1 MKQFSY
7 VITDELGIHARPGGE
22 LVKVAKQFSS
32 SIKIECNGKS
42 VDGKRLIS
50 VMSLGVKQGQTLSV
64 NVEGDD
70 EEACASAIESFLK
83 EKL

>member
-7 VITDELGIHARPGGE
+7 VITDELGIHARPSGE